1 MQSLVISSFV
11 DKLKNNHEKICL
23 NSSAVTK
30 TERKAGFSLI
40 FCYVRPH
47 IQGHLIVVCTWMC
60 QHNNTIHRWTQILNV
75 YKQLI
80 VYYPITD
87 L

>member
-11 DKLKNNHEKICL
+11 DKLKNNHKKICL

-40 FCYVRPH
+40 FSV
-47 IQGHLIVVCTWMC
+47 M
-60 QHNNTIHRWTQILNV
+60 
-75 YKQLI
+75 
-80 VYYPITD
+80 
-87 L
+87 